1 MKDKAFVDAAG
12 KVGDVYRMIATSGE
26 RTAKPSNEAV
36 TTQKPAPVEEAK

>member
-1 MKDKAFVDAAG
+1 MVRSKTES
-12 KVGDVYRMIATSGE
+12 MIATSGE